1 MSKPTLSSYVR
12 EHGAQRGKKKE
23 PGPYVTISRQYGC
36 DGVAIGSLLVEKLN
50 SREDEQGWK
59 LHHRDLL
66 ERLSEDTGLDVEQ
79 IEKERLARPS
89 FVKDILRGVKR
100 SHSLDSFEIRN
111 HISVMIRELAFDG
124 RAVIIGHGGA
134 ASTSGL
140 DHGLAV
146 RVEASLEWRLPRI
159 CRSEN
164 LSRGQAMEKI
174 READKEREI
183 LMEYYKDKNPR
194 EPAFNIIIDNS
205 IFNIEQIAEQ
215 ILFAMEQKN
224 LVKKAQ

>member
-12 EHGAQRGKKKE
+12 EHGTGRGKKKE

-36 DGVAIGSLLVEKLN
+36 DGVAIGKLLVEKLN
-50 SREDEQGWK
+50 GREGDNGWK

-66 ERLSEDTGLDVEQ
+66 ERLSEDTGLSVEQ

-89 FVKDILRGVKR
+89 LMKDILRGVKR
-100 SHSLDSFEIRN
+100 SQSLDSFEIRN
-111 HISVMIRELAFDG
+111 HISVMVRELAFEG
-124 RAVIIGHGGA
+124 HAVIVGHGGA
-134 ASTSGL
+134 AATAGL

-146 RVEASLEWRLPRI
+146 RVEASLEWRIPRI

-164 LSRGQAMEKI
+164 LSREQALEKI
-174 READKEREI
+174 HDADKEREV

-194 EPAFNIIIDNS
+194 EPAFNIIMDNS
-205 IFNIEQIAEQ
+205 IFNIEQIADQ
-215 ILFAMEQKN
+215 ILFGMELKN
-224 LVKKAQ
+224 LVKKAE